1 MLEFK
6 INQDDST
13 RSVVLEQREVVI
25 GRTNDRQSIDLDLT
39 PDNTVSR
46 VHARVWLENGIIR
59 IDDLGSS
66 LGTTVNGRPVQG
78 ARILRSPD
86 KVQMGDTV
94 MSVKL
99 ASRKAREAAKVAASQ
114 PAGRS
119 GTGDAVSADGPLSM
133 IEIEFEGQVRGVPF
147 SKEEMIIGRS
157 HQEHTVD
164 VDLNPDLSVS
174 RTHARL
180 LRERAFI
187 WVEDL
192 GSTHGT
198 TVNGKPLTTKRRMLG
213 TDQVEIGDSVIRI
226 RRPTRKAASKSA
238 AAPAEPVS
246 EPEKGSELKPPP
258 RVPRKNAPKAP
269 RRPVSKSVSKAAPSK
284 KRAPRKM
291 PSVMEVFRRVEHP
304 YVPPEGRNMPAILEA
319 CEGEE
324 EPLGQIQ
331 VVASHSVDG
340 ELKLDT
346 INTQRSY
353 DYVHALIALPGAL
366 GKIEDSNGLV
376 KEAVGRFIDALPDA
390 ARGWCLLADGEEGKF
405 SLAAH
410 MPVLKPGISPLL
422 ANRVLVD
429 RKGFLWEPESGK
441 VTATSGMMVPLV
453 CGEEEIGVLGVEG
466 GKDAKVYKEGD
477 LCFLLA
483 FAQVMGVSLRNQ
495 QLTELL
501 S

>member
-6 INQDDST
+6 ITQDDST

-25 GRTNDRQSIDLDLT
+25 GRTNDRQPIDLDLT

-99 ASRKAREAAKVAASQ
+99 ASRKAREAAKAAASQ

-119 GTGDAVSADGPLSM
+119 GTGDAVSADGPQSM
-133 IEIEFEGQVRGVPF
+133 VEIEFEGQVRGVPF

-174 RTHARL
+174 RMHARL

-226 RRPTRKAASKSA
+226 RRP
-238 AAPAEPVS
+238 
-246 EPEKGSELKPPP
+246 
-258 RVPRKNAPKAP
+258 
-269 RRPVSKSVSKAAPSK
+269 
-284 KRAPRKM
+284 
-291 PSVMEVFRRVEHP
+291 
-304 YVPPEGRNMPAILEA
+304 
-319 CEGEE
+319 
-324 EPLGQIQ
+324 
-331 VVASHSVDG
+331 
-340 ELKLDT
+340 
-346 INTQRSY
+346 
-353 DYVHALIALPGAL
+353 
-366 GKIEDSNGLV
+366 
-376 KEAVGRFIDALPDA
+376 
-390 ARGWCLLADGEEGKF
+390 
-405 SLAAH
+405 
-410 MPVLKPGISPLL
+410 
-422 ANRVLVD
+422 
-429 RKGFLWEPESGK
+429 
-441 VTATSGMMVPLV
+441 
-453 CGEEEIGVLGVEG
+453 
-466 GKDAKVYKEGD
+466 
-477 LCFLLA
+477 
-483 FAQVMGVSLRNQ
+483 
-495 QLTELL
+495 
-501 S
+501 